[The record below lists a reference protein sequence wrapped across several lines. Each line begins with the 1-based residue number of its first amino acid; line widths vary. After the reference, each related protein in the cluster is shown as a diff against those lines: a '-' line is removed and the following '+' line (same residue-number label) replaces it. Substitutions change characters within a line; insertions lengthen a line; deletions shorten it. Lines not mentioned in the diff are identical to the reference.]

1 MPSRPPHIRNRFV
14 LIGDIALIV
23 VSVLGSFAL
32 RLNVEELP
40 FYFPAVVLMSA
51 VALVIKIPVY
61 YFFGLYR
68 RLWIYA
74 STGEL
79 RLITVAVTSASVLV
93 SGVMLLLISAGRV
106 LPGMPRSALGIDWL
120 LSLVL
125 IGGSR
130 FALRIL
136 AEQSMTARA
145 NGKGK
150 RALIIGAGDAG
161 ALVVRELQKTAQ
173 LNLTP
178 VGFLDDDPA
187 KQNHSIHGVTVIGAV
202 SDLSSAI
209 DLHRVDEVII
219 AIPSAPGQLV
229 RAIND
234 VCRVKGI
241 PSRTMP
247 GIYEL
252 IGGKVSVN
260 RLREVDITD
269 LLRREPVRINDEAV
283 GAALEGKRVLVT
295 GAGGSIGRELCRQ
308 IARRDPSELVLLGH
322 GENSIFEILLELNQD
337 YPNLTLSPVI
347 ADIRNAER
355 LAQIFEQHQPQVVF
369 HTAAHKHVPLMEVNI
384 VEAVTNNVI
393 GTRNVAQAALS
404 HNVERFVLIS
414 TDKAV
419 HPSSIYGAT
428 KRLAELIVLDAS
440 RQVDTDTSKHVNT
453 ETSTH
458 GNTNTQYAVRN
469 NQHAFSVVR
478 FGNVLGS
485 RGSIIPIFKNQIANG
500 GPVTITHPDMYRFF
514 MTIPEAVYLV
524 LQAASME
531 NGGETFVLNM
541 GEPVRIL
548 DLAEDL
554 IRLSGLEPQRD
565 IEISYTGIRAG
576 EKLTEELWDEGTPLA
591 KTLHPDIFRLDADA
605 SSSDLN
611 LPQAIERLSSLSHTN
626 DTDAIIALLD
636 ELIPNSSISESKVKS
651 QTSFL
656 TFDL

>member
-1 MPSRPPHIRNRFV
+1 MNSPRPNIRNRFV
-14 LIGDIALIV
+14 LIGDIALTI

-32 RLNVEELP
+32 RLDVGQLP
-40 FYFPAVVLMSA
+40 FYFPAVLLMSA

-79 RLITVAVTSASVLV
+79 RLITAAVTAASVLT
-93 SGVMLLLISAGRV
+93 SGIMLFLIGAGYV

-136 AEQSMTARA
+136 AEQSKTSGA
-145 NGKGK
+145 NSKSK

-161 ALVVRELQKTAQ
+161 ALVVRELQKSSQ

-178 VGFLDDDPA
+178 VGFLDDDPS
-187 KQNHSIHGVTVIGAV
+187 KQKHAIHGVTVIGTV
-202 SDLSSAI
+202 SDLASAI
-209 DLHRVDEVII
+209 DAHHIDAVII
-219 AIPSAPGQLV
+219 AIPSAPGRLV
-229 RAIND
+229 RQVNNI
-234 VCRVKGI
+234 CRLKGI
-241 PSRTMP
+241 TSRTMP

-269 LLRREPVRINDEAV
+269 LLRREHVHVNDEAV
-283 GAALEGKRVLVT
+283 GATLEGKCVLVT

-308 IARRDPSELVLLGH
+308 IARRNPSQLVLLGH
-322 GENSIFEILLELNQD
+322 GENSIFEILLELQQD
-337 YPNLTLSPVI
+337 YPNHIFTPVI
-347 ADIRNAER
+347 ADVRNVER
-355 LAQIFEQHQPQVVF
+355 LAHVFKQHQPQIIF
-369 HTAAHKHVPLMEVNI
+369 HAAAHKHVPLMEANV
-384 VEAVTNNVI
+384 VEAITNNVS
-393 GTRNVAQAALS
+393 GTRNVVQAALDAD
-404 HNVERFVLIS
+404 VERFVLIS

-419 HPSSIYGAT
+419 RPASIYGAT
-428 KRLAELIVLDAS
+428 KRLAEMIVLDAA
-440 RQVDTDTSKHVNT
+440 R
-453 ETSTH
+453 STK
-458 GNTNTQYAVRN
+458 R
-469 NQHAFSVVR
+469 AFTVVR

-485 RGSIIPIFKNQIANG
+485 RGSIIPIFKGQIANG

-541 GEPVRIL
+541 GQPVRIL

-565 IEISYTGIRAG
+565 IEISYTGIRPG

-591 KTLHPDIFRLDADA
+591 KTLHPDIFRLDGDA
-605 SSSDLN
+605 SAPSLN
-611 LPQAIERLSSLSHTN
+611 LIQAIDSLSALCRSA
-626 DTDAIIALLD
+626 DPDAIIKLLD
-636 ELIPNSSISESKVKS
+636 ELIPGSSIRESS
-651 QTSFL
+651 HSDITSII
-656 TFDL
+656 